1 MSLFFLLLNCFFL
14 LLLLLLSPQLLPS
27 SFSVLCGFEKVII
40 SNKGENFPIS
50 CESFSIFDFSYKN
63 NKNIVLYITNVI
75 LLVFDILSLLVLN
88 LWSPLVQRFSF
99 YRCAPNSLSR
109 LACPLALS
117 PDFKSFHAYP
127 WWSSDLHFLY
137 FCSLFPLV
145 LLTFPTWC
153 VPGEPP
159 LQWCQLTTITA
170 NNNTCSSSWIQ
181 CLLYYIL
188 VSLLVTQ
195 LLASYFVLLHCSH
208 LIRKNILF
216 ILPRKCAFRMIWTQ
230 SCESTEG
237 RNT

>member
-1 MSLFFLLLNCFFL
+1 MGLKKLI
-14 LLLLLLSPQLLPS
+14 
-27 SFSVLCGFEKVII
+27 V

-63 NKNIVLYITNVI
+63 NKNIVLYITTPV
-75 LLVFDILSLLVLN
+75 LFSDILSLLVLN
-88 LWSPLVQRFSF
+88 PWSTSLFQRFSF
-99 YRCAPNSLSR
+99 YRCAPSSHSR
-109 LACPLALS
+109 LAYLLALS
-117 PDFKSFHAYP
+117 PAFTSFHTYP
-127 WWSSDLHFLY
+127 WWSSNLHFLY
-137 FCSLFPLV
+137 FCSLFPLA

-153 VPGEPP
+153 VPWAPP

-181 CLLYYIL
+181 YLLYYIL

-195 LLASYFVLLHCSH
+195 LLASYFVLHCLH

-216 ILPRKCAFRMIWTQ
+216 ILPQKCAFTMVWTQ